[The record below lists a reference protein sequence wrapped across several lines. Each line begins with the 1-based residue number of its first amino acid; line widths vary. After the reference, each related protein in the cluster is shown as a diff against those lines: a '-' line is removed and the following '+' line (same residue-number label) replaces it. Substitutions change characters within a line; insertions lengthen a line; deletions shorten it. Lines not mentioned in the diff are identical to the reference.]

1 MEVSKLFAQHPR
13 RNPLER
19 SDQIGQGHLGRV
31 VDQQMHMVMFA
42 VELHQLSL
50 KILAHACE
58 NQLHGIE
65 VLFLEHVASILCY
78 EYQVHMKSENTMP
91 SMAKIAIYIAIA
103 NQNAGF

>member
-1 MEVSKLFAQHPR
+1 MKVAKLLAQQPR
-13 RNPLER
+13 RDALER
-19 SDQIGQGHLGRV
+19 SDQSGQGYFGRV
-31 VDQQMHMVMFA
+31 VDQQMHVVVVA
-42 VELHQLSL
+42 VELHQLGI
-50 KILAHACE
+50 KILADTGE

-65 VLFLEHVASILCY
+65 MFFVEHVAPILGY

>member
-31 VDQQMHMVMFA
+31 VQQQVNVIVFA
-42 VELHQLSL
+42 VELHQLSI
-50 KILAHACE
+50 KILADACE
-58 NQLHGIE
+58 NQSHGIE
-65 VLFLEHVASILCY
+65 VLFLEHVTPILGY

-91 SMAKIAIYIAIA
+91 SMAQIAI
-103 NQNAGF
+103 

>member
-1 MEVSKLFAQHPR
+1 MEVSKLFAKHPR
-13 RNPLER
+13 RDPLER

-31 VDQQMHMVMFA
+31 VQQQVNVIVFA
-42 VELHQLSL
+42 VELYQLSI
-50 KILAHACE
+50 KILADACE

-65 VLFLEHVASILCY
+65 VLFLEHVASILGY